1 MILSYFHLSY
11 NWCLLRQLSRSRPS
25 YTKANGFYLAHCN
38 RGQSTCCFRFSSKRI
53 PLSSNNS
60 VFQSFDLVLS
70 HHHKSSHLLDHLTT
84 HRPSFALKIS
94 PSLFLHIITRARLLI
109 RSHPLTRDHH
119 QLAYRSARN
128 GSCFISRPCQI
139 CAFLLLC
146 RQSTTV
152 PHSIAGIQLTSLA
165 GLKTDMGRTW
175 EDLGPICFGFKF
187 GEGIPAKKSKDSFVL
202 LLHAHRR
209 CVPNKESVYQ
219 IEVYLG

>member
-1 MILSYFHLSY
+1 MHLINLILSYFHLSY

-94 PSLFLHIITRARLLI
+94 PIPFPSHNDTSAAIDPLPSTHQRSSPTRLQVRPKWVLFHLQTLPDMRILITVQAVHYGTALD
-109 RSHPLTRDHH
+109 SRDPVDKPGWAEDGH
-119 QLAYRSARN
+119 
-128 GSCFISRPCQI
+128 G
-139 CAFLLLC
+139 
-146 RQSTTV
+146 
-152 PHSIAGIQLTSLA
+152 
-165 GLKTDMGRTW
+165 TDMG
-175 EDLGPICFGFKF
+175 GPWPHLIW
-187 GEGIPAKKSKDSFVL
+187 V
-202 LLHAHRR
+202 
-209 CVPNKESVYQ
+209 
-219 IEVYLG
+219 